1 MNTLLNLWI
10 KYDFKWRRNCNTVHT
25 IHFKLRARNNLYCT
39 YFFFSNSSLQD
50 DNSSCFAIWEETKAM
65 LIIFWIIF
73 FMPVESVLEFKSLSL
88 DAHKANATQLK
99 TSPAIKLIFNF
110 GVLENAAQNY
120 RYFVKRIVNIRI
132 AHIIY
137 TWKKSGNLARERTR
151 YKIFSTSTFLLDSL
165 WALSPTSLSPVL
177 VA

>member
-1 MNTLLNLWI
+1 
-10 KYDFKWRRNCNTVHT
+10 
-25 IHFKLRARNNLYCT
+25 
-39 YFFFSNSSLQD
+39 
-50 DNSSCFAIWEETKAM
+50 
-65 LIIFWIIF
+65 
-73 FMPVESVLEFKSLSL
+73 MPVESVLEFKSLSL

-137 TWKKSGNLARERTR
+137 KSGNLARERTR

-165 WALSPTSLSPVL
+165 
-177 VA
+177 